1 MMGKVALPMSTSSD
15 DPGLDPTLS
24 NLEYRAID
32 ALRPLRDSG
41 TDRPLLELGW
51 ISGIRVQGTRAIFR
65 LALPNF
71 ASGQRDRIAGE
82 ARGALLKVAGIE
94 EVQIELASPP
104 SSGPIGEAGHGSSAA
119 TGVPSRQAIPG
130 VREVIAVSSGKGG
143 VGKSTVAVNL
153 ACALAQRGLRV
164 GLLDADIY
172 GPNAPTMLGVAGMT
186 PEVRG
191 SGSDQVLQPIE
202 TCGLAMVSMGLLI
215 ADNQPVIWRG
225 PMLNGIIRQFLYQ
238 VDWGQRD
245 VLVVDLPPG
254 TGDAQLSLAQ
264 AVPIGGGIVVTTPQ
278 QVSLQD
284 ARRGLA
290 MFLQMGVPVLGVVE
304 NMSWFLPPDQ
314 PDRRY
319 ALFGSGGGALLAAEA
334 GVPLLAQLPMEL
346 LVREGGDEGRPI
358 VLGHST
364 SATAQAFIAL
374 ADALSQRLS
383 LGAAAV

>member
-1 MMGKVALPMSTSSD
+1 MSTSSD

-24 NLEYRAID
+24 NLEHRAID

-51 ISGIRVQGTRAIFR
+51 ITGIRVQGTRAIFR

-82 ARGALLKVAGIE
+82 ARGALLNVAGIE

-104 SSGPIGEAGHGSSAA
+104 SSGPIGEAGHGSSAG